1 MLNNTIQQD
10 NSRTLADTENGQRMH
25 LFINV
30 KKTNKINC
38 YYGDIDG
45 LQTEK
50 YFEFVLVQCLFFL
63 HCSFLFSWYFLTPP
77 PPPPPPTQKKK
88 KN

>member
-10 NSRTLADTENGQRMH
+10 NSRTLADTENGQKMH

-50 YFEFVLVQCLFFL
+50 YFEFVLVQCLFF
-63 HCSFLFSWYFLTPP
+63 FTLFFFIFMIFFNSSTPTPHP
-77 PPPPPPTQKKK
+77 PKKK
-88 KN
+88 IS